1 MDVAVILD
9 PRLKITMLHACY
21 IALFGKDNAE
31 MYVTEAHELLSNLKK
46 HYHVKEHYF
55 VGTSS
60 SGASSLVVDAA
71 VVLSIFKTLAANKK
85 TNSYIRSKNEQDCY
99 FDEETFL
106 MMIIILIS
114 LVGGS

>member
-1 MDVAVILD
+1 MSKNMTLWV
-9 PRLKITMLHACY
+9 H
-21 IALFGKDNAE
+21 
-31 MYVTEAHELLSNLKK
+31 HLSSG
-46 HYHVKEHYF
+46 V
-55 VGTSS
+55 SS
-60 SGASSLVVDAA
+60 SVDAA

-85 TNSYIRSKNEQDCY
+85 SNSYIRSKNEQDCY

>member
-1 MDVAVILD
+1 
-9 PRLKITMLHACY
+9 
-21 IALFGKDNAE
+21 
-31 MYVTEAHELLSNLKK
+31 MYVTEAHDLLSDLMK
-46 HYHVKEHYF
+46 HYHVKEHDF
-55 VGTSS
+55 VGKSY
-60 SGASSLVVDAA
+60 SGACSSVDAA

-85 TNSYIRSKNEQDCY
+85 TNSYIRSKNELDCY